1 MAASGIDSAT
11 GAVPVAATMP
21 PRRRLR
27 FSLDPR
33 GQSLVEFAISFP
45 VVLLMILF
53 GVDFGRVF
61 MGWVQLTAAVREA
74 ANFAAINPN
83 AWTDA
88 NAAAQAEYARLI
100 TTEAADS
107 NCTLPDSLPAPTFP
121 SGYDVGSPLV
131 VSITCHFALI
141 TPVISNLLGSSVA
154 VSASASFPI
163 RSGHLDGTGFS
174 GVGLPSFAP
183 TPTVDTGGGG
193 GTGGGGPGESIDP
206 GFTPIPTPSGIPTP
220 VPTCT
225 VPDLWLVNSSQAT
238 NRWTAA
244 GFSANNL
251 IYDPLVPPNY
261 KIKRQSI
268 DAGATVPCTSTMTV
282 NPTVAP

>member
-1 MAASGIDSAT
+1 MRLFDLT
-11 GAVPVAATMP
+11 D
-21 PRRRLR
+21 RLR
-27 FSLDPR
+27 RHRRGQSR

-83 AWTDA
+83 AWRDA
-88 NAAAQAEYARLI
+88 NTAAQAEYARLI

-107 NCTLPDSLPAPTFP
+107 NCTLPDSPPPPTFP

-131 VSITCHFALI
+131 VSITCQFALI
-141 TPVISNLLGSSVA
+141 TPVISNILGSSVA
-154 VSASASFPI
+154 VSTSASFPI

-183 TPTVDTGGGG
+183 TPTVDAGGGG
-193 GTGGGGPGESIDP
+193 GGDPGPSTDP

-220 VPTCT
+220 IPTCT

-238 NRWTAA
+238 SHWTAA

-261 KIKRQSI
+261 RIKRQSI
-268 DAGATVPCTSTMTV
+268 SAGTVVPCSSTMTV